1 MFPHI
6 ENPGDLFLLAL
17 PPAPRFGAGTKDV
30 AIEKLEGEG
39 QKAVMFGIVLGKET
53 GSWISV
59 DVLIWEPQW
68 LPIRDEALC

>member
-1 MFPHI
+1 M
-6 ENPGDLFLLAL
+6 
-17 PPAPRFGAGTKDV
+17 

-59 DVLIWEPQW
+59 DALIWEPQW